1 MKTYLTYG
9 FAMALGGALI
19 SFAMFFLGLHDSP
32 SKLDLAQ
39 WIQMGC
45 GIALGVTCIVL
56 GTKAR
61 RAEVPAGA
69 AFGYGSALAAGVMIT
84 LFAALLGIVTTYVYL
99 AIINPGYG
107 DVVLHAQ
114 AEKLEG
120 KGLKSEQIEQIQK
133 MSAIM
138 MKPGVMT
145 AFSFIAGLFFGTV
158 ISLISAAFLKRPAV
172 EDAGDAPP
180 TLN

>member
-1 MKTYLTYG
+1 M
-9 FAMALGGALI
+9 
-19 SFAMFFLGLHDSP
+19 
-32 SKLDLAQ
+32 
-39 WIQMGC
+39 
-45 GIALGVTCIVL
+45 
-56 GTKAR
+56 
-61 RAEVPAGA
+61 PAGA

-107 DVVLHAQ
+107 DVVLQAQ

>member
-69 AFGYGSALAAGVMIT
+69 AFGYGSAL
-84 LFAALLGIVTTYVYL
+84 VTTYVYL

-107 DVVLHAQ
+107 DVVLQAQ